1 MRKILEASRW
11 CGITDR
17 KDQFYDVKSLGNNYY
32 MNEFSAAI
40 GLIQL
45 KKLDKMNKIRKKVAK
60 KYEQRI
66 NLENKMP
73 FDENCSYHL
82 YWILVKNRSKFIKK
96 MNEKK
101 IEVGIH
107 YKPVHQ
113 MSLYKNQIKLPITEE
128 IGGKIVSLPIHP
140 NLINADVE
148 RIISSVNKYAN

>member
-1 MRKILEASRW
+1 
-11 CGITDR
+11 
-17 KDQFYDVKSLGNNYY
+17 
-32 MNEFSAAI
+32 MNE
-40 GLIQL
+40 
-45 KKLDKMNKIRKKVAK
+45 KRRRTAK
-60 KYEQRI
+60 KYEQEI
-66 NLENKMP
+66 NLEAKMP
-73 FDENCSYHL
+73 FDKNCSYHL

-128 IGGKIVSLPIHP
+128 MGEKIVSLPIHP